1 MNLRTGCTVED
12 DMTATTTACIALAI
26 TLFWSVGAYNRLV
39 RLRAKTKAR
48 FVLLDGHLSQMITI
62 VVDHLKIHSSPPFA
76 QEDTGSV
83 GPNAATAMAGMQGA
97 STQFDASLKVGRS
110 QPLDPG
116 AMAALQTALVTLQM
130 SWERMHEERL
140 HFHELP
146 PALTDQAWAGN
157 MQLITHASSE
167 FNRAVLAYN
176 AAVRQFPAVVLAY
189 LCGFRPAGC
198 I

>member
-1 MNLRTGCTVED
+1 ML
-12 DMTATTTACIALAI
+12 DMTLATTACIALAI

-48 FVLLDGHLSQMITI
+48 FVLLDGHLSQTI
-62 VVDHLKIHSSPPFA
+62 KLAIDHLKIVSNLTQTQASS
-76 QEDTGSV
+76 GSA
-83 GPNAATAMAGMQGA
+83 GLNEAAAVAGMQGA
-97 STQFDASLKVGRS
+97 STQFDASLKVARL

-116 AMAALQTALVTLQM
+116 AMAALQTALATLHM
-130 SWERMHEERL
+130 SWSRMHEECRHIHDL
-140 HFHELP
+140 ARPMSE
-146 PALTDQAWAGN
+146 QAWTGN
-157 MQLITHASSE
+157 TQLIAHASSE

-176 AAVRQFPAVVLAY
+176 AAVRQFPAVLLAY